1 MANFDLDRIIEMFW
15 EDRTPFEAIIYIYF
29 SKIKRIL
36 YYYEILRSGVK
47 LSMLKFKNEHWCSIS
62 KN

>member
-1 MANFDLDRIIEMFW
+1 MANSDLDRIIEMFW

-47 LSMLKFKNEHWCSIS
+47 LFLFKFKNEVWRSIS
-62 KN
+62 EN